1 MRFEQFEMSQTD
13 MLSTKESIKLIMLM
27 ISKEQFKNYGR
38 LKEMRFLLNLTEQ
51 RKRGNR
57 KKSNSWLGDS
67 IGCTTTKRCLR
78 TQLDSVLNFLCV
90 TTLGFCTDSQY
101 SVEK

>member
-1 MRFEQFEMSQTD
+1 
-13 MLSTKESIKLIMLM
+13 M

-57 KKSNSWLGDS
+57 KKSNNWLGDS

-78 TQLDSVLNFLCV
+78 TQLDSALNFLCV